1 VNEDAKKWVWYAIPV
16 VVVIAIG
23 AALYYGYKQRQPEL
37 QPSAQTPTEST
48 TAEPEIKHPIAEAG
62 QEQETPLP
70 SLEESDPAL
79 QEDLT
84 ETFGKQI
91 EQYLVPKSLVRHTVV
106 TIDNLPRKKT
116 AVQMWPLTPMSG
128 ELIVQS
134 GEEITLDETNYAR
147 YSPLIGLL
155 QKSDAQQVASL
166 YKRYYPLFQQSYV
179 DLGYPDGY
187 FNDRLVEVIDHLL
200 DTPEVEGPIKLT
212 QPGMFY
218 EYADPRL
225 EALSSGQKLLI
236 RMGPDNANA
245 VKAKLRELR
254 TAVAKGQ

>member
-1 VNEDAKKWVWYAIPV
+1 MNEDAKKWVWYAIPV
-16 VVVIAIG
+16 VVVLAIG
-23 AALYYGYKQRQPEL
+23 AALYYSYKQRQPEL
-37 QPSAQTPTEST
+37 QPSAQATPESVT
-48 TAEPEIKHPIAEAG
+48 TEPEIKHPLAEAG
-62 QEQETPLP
+62 EAQETPLP
-70 SLEESDPAL
+70 SLEESDAPL
-79 QEDLT
+79 QEDLS

-91 EQYLVPKSLVRHTVV
+91 EQYLVPKNVVRHAVV

-116 AVQMWPLTPMSG
+116 AVQMWPLKPMSG
-128 ELIVQS
+128 ELIVKS
-134 GEEITLDETNYAR
+134 GEETTLDETNYAR
-147 YSPLIGLL
+147 YAPLIGLL
-155 QKSDAQQVASL
+155 QKSDAKQVASI

-200 DTPEVEGPIKLT
+200 DTPEVDGPIKLT

-236 RMGPDNANA
+236 RMGPDNAGT

-254 TAVAKGQ
+254 AEVAKGQ